1 MSLLELVLKQM
12 RQRALG
18 TVLTIIS
25 VMLGVALACGIVLI
39 RKGAGDL
46 LGQKSFGT
54 DIVVGTKGSPLQLV
68 VNSIYHISTSPGN
81 IPYSIFENIDRQP
94 TYRALIR
101 TAVPIQV
108 GDSYQNLP
116 IVGTLPRILGFDD
129 VTLEPKTGY
138 DAMGRPLD
146 GFLPPNASDEEVEA
160 SNGKQRR
167 SGVFEVRPGQK
178 LILAQGK
185 PFHRDRF
192 ECVIGSDVTKLT
204 GLKLGDTFQA
214 THGFPGP
221 NQKPDIHK
229 PKWTVVG
236 VLEPTRS
243 ANDRCLF
250 IGLTSAYTLAEHEEG
265 MVAQQAIREGV
276 DPRAAYEAFKK
287 RKEAELQAARAA
299 ATRAAH
305 DDHGHDHDH
314 DHDHDHEQAPGKGA
328 AAGES
333 EGDHSHDHDDDPDNY
348 TLAPNGDIQLLLPKE
363 DWALSAILIKTR
375 GDGGANTQALKYI
388 INNGR
393 DATAANPAEVMR
405 EFFDNFIDN
414 YTLILV
420 IVSALVSIVAGVGI
434 LVSIYNS
441 VAARLREIAILRALG
456 ATRAKILTLICTE
469 AGLIGL
475 IGGVLGLLLG
485 HAAAG
490 VGSAILYQLLGQG
503 IPFTRVS
510 NEELLYLLGVV
521 ILSVLAGLVPALKAY
536 KVPVATN
543 LSA

>member
-1 MSLLELVLKQM
+1 MNLLQLVLKQM

-54 DIVVGTKGSPLQLV
+54 DIVIGTKGSPLQLV

-81 IPYSIFENIDRQP
+81 ISYSLFERIDRDP
-94 TYRALIR
+94 TYRALVR

-108 GDSYQNLP
+108 GDSYKNLP

-146 GFLPPNASDEEVEA
+146 GFLPPDASDEDVET
-160 SNGKQRR
+160 SGGKQRR

-178 LILAQGK
+178 LILAQGR

-214 THGFPGP
+214 THGFPRP
-221 NQKPDIHK
+221 DQKPDIHK

-265 MVAQQAIREGV
+265 MVSQQAIRDGT
-276 DPRAAYEAFKK
+276 DPKAAWEAFKK
-287 RKEAELQAARAA
+287 QKQAELEAARAA
-299 ATRAAH
+299 QA
-305 DDHGHDHDH
+305 DHSHDHDH
-314 DHDHDHEQAPGKGA
+314 DHDHGSA
-328 AAGES
+328 
-333 EGDHSHDHDDDPDNY
+333 SHPAHDDDDPDNY
-348 TLAPNGDIQLLLPKE
+348 TLSPTGDIQLLLPKE
-363 DWALSAILIKTR
+363 DWALSAILVKAR
-375 GDGGANTQALKYI
+375 SQGAGVQALKYI

-414 YTLILV
+414 YTLVLV

-456 ATRAKILTLICTE
+456 ATRARILTLICTE

-475 IGGVLGLLLG
+475 IGGALGVLLG

-490 VGSAILYQLLGQG
+490 IGSAILYSLLGQG
-503 IPFTRVS
+503 IPFTTVS